1 MRHALR
7 LTIALMLFSSAGF
20 AQSAAQS
27 AAAAA
32 PQLSAEQKQKAAKI
46 INSAKEHGKVLAE
59 RLAAAGKQFDEVL
72 LGEKADVAADGRAAD
87 SIKAVL
93 AESAETRLEAA
104 RKVVHLL
111 SPEQR
116 SYLKAEMAKPDSER
130 GILEA
135 FAKVFQIEQAK

>member
-1 MRHALR
+1 MRHLLR
-7 LTIALMLFSSAGF
+7 LALPVFVLASFSF
-20 AQSAAQS
+20 AQSAAPP
-27 AAAAA
+27 AA
-32 PQLSAEQKQKAAKI
+32 PQLSPEQKEQAAKI
-46 INSAKEHGKVLAE
+46 INGAKEHGRVLSD
-59 RLAAAGKQFDEVL
+59 RIAAAGKQFDEVL
-72 LGEKADVAADGRAAD
+72 LGEKADVPADGRAAN

-93 AESAETRLEAA
+93 AETAETRLEAA

-135 FAKVFQIEQAK
+135 FAKVFHIEVAK

>member
-1 MRHALR
+1 MRHQLLLPAVL
-7 LTIALMLFSSAGF
+7 LVLASSTL
-20 AQSAAQS
+20 AQS
-27 AAAAA
+27 AAAA
-32 PQLSAEQKQKAAKI
+32 PQLSAEQKEKAAKI
-46 INSAKEHGKVLAE
+46 INGAKEHGKVLAE

-72 LGEKADVAADGRAAD
+72 LGEKADVAADGRSAE

-93 AESAETRLEAA
+93 AESAETRLQAA
-104 RKVVHLL
+104 RAVVHLL

-135 FAKVFQIEQAK
+135 FAKVFHIEVAK

>member
-1 MRHALR
+1 MRHQLLLPAVL
-7 LTIALMLFSSAGF
+7 LVLASSTL
-20 AQSAAQS
+20 AQS
-27 AAAAA
+27 AAAA
-32 PQLSAEQKQKAAKI
+32 PQLSAEQKEKAAKI
-46 INSAKEHGKVLAE
+46 INGAKEHGKVLAE

-72 LGEKADVAADGRAAD
+72 LGEKADVAADGRSAE

-93 AESAETRLEAA
+93 AESAETRLQAA
-104 RKVVHLL
+104 RAVVHLL

-135 FAKVFQIEQAK
+135 FAKVFHKEVAK